1 MIDFSELT
9 KGEVR
14 LIQQGLAEEGFP
26 PGPID
31 GIAGRL
37 TRSAYGEFLHD
48 EAGVTPV
55 SKMEF
60 DERTERVL
68 ASLNPKVAKRAR
80 KPLKKAQEMIMDKLA
95 VEYKLI
101 SGNRT
106 CAQQN
111 ALYAKGRTKPGP
123 KVTNA
128 RCGFSN
134 HNFGLALDGGVFRDG
149 EYLDNHE
156 PKTASKAH
164 RIAGQIFKNHG
175 FE

>member
-1 MIDFSELT
+1 
-9 KGEVR
+9 
-14 LIQQGLAEEGFP
+14 
-26 PGPID
+26 
-31 GIAGRL
+31 
-37 TRSAYGEFLHD
+37 
-48 EAGVTPV
+48 
-55 SKMEF
+55 
-60 DERTERVL
+60 
-68 ASLNPKVAKRAR
+68 
-80 KPLKKAQEMIMDKLA
+80 MIMDKLA

-175 FE
+175 FEWGGDWTKFKDEPHIQWPSGLSMAEMRRRLKEGIPINA